1 MSFANQTP
9 SGSEGSSSAPP
20 QTLAYSIRPS
30 FRRALHAFLVHHN
43 PFYLLSALC
52 MIAGCYALNSG
63 LDVRSGEVR
72 RVLVLVGTLNVYEFM
87 LLGLGVYLIRRR
99 NVVRDGRTL
108 LLLQAVF
115 LVDLTFLNAET
126 AASSL
131 RAGVALNAALWVL
144 AVAKVGF
151 VLYALSPAGSRF
163 PFRTFAFVAVQLAA
177 LLALPCLFKWIERG
191 GAVQSRHFYAAWWAV
206 GLLPVLA
213 ELQRRLPGLAGETR
227 AGETPATRPRMGR
240 AYVLVAGASLLA
252 HVGMMQWVYK
262 VPFHPA
268 ELSPVLLGLAV
279 ALAAP
284 EAARLLGPAN
294 LRTLRLALPAA
305 AVLLALVPFEGAR
318 AEAVLP
324 SFAAGRGGRV
334 QVSPLLLAMA
344 GAYLAY
350 VYLYLLPRAVW
361 FVSAAV
367 VVAAAGLFGPTWAQ
381 TEETAASLWR
391 WALAHALR
399 LVPRT
404 PLQWAATAISAAFA
418 LLGLGAWVSLSQ
430 GRKKEGNPE

>member
-1 MSFANQTP
+1 MTFPDQTP
-9 SGSEGSSSAPP
+9 TGSNVSPSAPP
-20 QTLAYSIRPS
+20 QVISYSIRPS
-30 FRRALHAFLVHHN
+30 FRHALHTFLVHHN

-52 MIAGCYALNSG
+52 MIAGCFALNSG
-63 LDVRSGEVR
+63 LDVRSGQVKSI
-72 RVLVLVGTLNVYEFM
+72 LVLVGTLNLYEFM

-115 LVDLTFLNAET
+115 LVDLAFLNAET

-131 RAGVALNAALWVL
+131 RAGLALNAALWVL

-151 VLYALSPAGSRF
+151 VLYALAPKQAPF
-163 PFRTFAFVAVQLAA
+163 PFRTFAFVSVQLAA

-191 GAVQSRHFYAAWWAV
+191 GAVQSQHFYAAWWAV

-213 ELQRRLPGLAGETR
+213 ELQRRLPGQSGE
-227 AGETPATRPRMGR
+227 APATRPRMGR
-240 AYVLVAGASLLA
+240 VYVLVAGVSLLA
-252 HVGMMQWVYK
+252 HVAMMQWVYK

-284 EAARLLGPAN
+284 EAARLVGPLN
-294 LRTLRLALPAA
+294 LRTLRPALPAM
-305 AVLLALVPFEGAR
+305 AVLLTLVPFEGAG
-318 AEAVLP
+318 ADAVLP
-324 SFAAGRGGRV
+324 TFSAGRGGRV
-334 QVSPLLLAMA
+334 PLSPLLLAVA
-344 GAYLAY
+344 GAYLVY

-367 VVAAAGLFGPTWAQ
+367 LLAAAALFGPTWAQ
-381 TEETAASLWR
+381 TEALAGSSWR
-391 WALAHALR
+391 WTWATALR

-404 PLQWAATAISAAFA
+404 PLQWAATAISAAFS

-430 GRKKEGNPE
+430 GSQKEGQAE